1 MEKRESRREAKA
13 LAAATL
19 DQSIEKELLER
30 LKKGTYGDIYN
41 IHKEVFD
48 KVIEEVR
55 IIKSCLCKCNSFS
68 YSIFL
73 RYLLWQ
79 DKMRR
84 YFWREKHYVE
94 LSSVLIVDPC
104 PIRLGNDSQHLLRKS
119 NPLCKQRI

>member
-48 KVIEEVR
+48 KVIEEVC
-55 IIKSCLCKCNSFS
+55 IIKSCPCKCNSFS
-68 YSIFL
+68 YSILL
-73 RYLLWQ
+73 RYLRFAATGQ
-79 DKMRR
+79 DEKI
-84 YFWREKHYVE
+84 FLERETLCGTNFCFNNRS
-94 LSSVLIVDPC
+94 LSHHS
-104 PIRLGNDSQHLLRKS
+104 K
-119 NPLCKQRI
+119 